1 MLPQMIATF
10 CAALFAGAAV
20 YINVVEHPAR
30 MALGPATALAQWAPS
45 YQRAT
50 LMQAPLALIG
60 ATAGVVAWATGGHMV
75 WLIGALLLGAVIP
88 ITLLVILPTNKRL
101 QALPPAA
108 ADAGTRH
115 TIKTWAR
122 LHLVRDAAG
131 LLATAAY
138 LWADH

>member
-1 MLPQMIATF
+1 MIATF

-88 ITLLVILPTNKRL
+88 ITLLVILPTNKQL
-101 QALPPAA
+101 LAPPTAE
-108 ADAGTRH
+108 DLGRVRVLLGR
-115 TIKTWAR
+115 WNR
-122 LHLVRDAAG
+122 LHALRSVLSVTALVLFLVALEA
-131 LLATAAY
+131 
-138 LWADH
+138 